1 MALAQAGAGD
11 ADEARLLLH
20 LLDGGAAGIAHR
32 LAQAADQLVDQRP
45 QHAFVGHAR
54 LDALGDE
61 AALIDYAALEVAVL
75 AVAALLHG
83 PDRAHRPVVLEA
95 LPVGDDQFAGALV
108 DARQQ
113 ATQHDGVCTGSDD
126 RHIILAGNAGAVIDS
141 GYLRHANA
149 RYDARCTYRS
159 RANACLYGVRAR
171 LDKRLGCLGGSDVS
185 GNQLHTLPEAI
196 FDARHGLDDHVRVSV

>member
-11 ADEARLLLH
+11 TNEARLLLH

-32 LAQAADQLVDQRP
+32 LAQAADQLVNQRP
-45 QHAFVGHAR
+45 QHALVGHTR

-95 LPVGDDQFAGALV
+95 LPVGDDQFARALV

-113 ATQHDGVCTGSDD
+113 ATQHDGVRAGSDGLGDIAGVLDTAVCND
-126 RHIILAGNAGAVIDS
+126 RHIILAGNVGAVVDG

-149 RYDARCTYRS
+149 CDDACCTYRS
-159 RANACLYGVRAR
+159 R
-171 LDKRLGCLGGSDVS
+171 
-185 GNQLHTLPEAI
+185 P
-196 FDARHGLDDHVRVSV
+196 DAHR

>member
-1 MALAQAGAGD
+1 MIPVFCIMPGCDIGERPSPVLDGVVGSLLGDHYVVGMALAQAGAGD

-95 LPVGDDQFAGALV
+95 LPVGDDQFAWALV

-113 ATQHDGVCTGSDD
+113 ATQHDGVCTSSDGLGDIARVLDTTVGDD
-126 RHIILAGNAGAVIDS
+126 RHIILAGNAGAVIDG
-141 GYLRHANA
+141 GYLWHANS
-149 RYDARCTYRS
+149 RDDARCTY
-159 RANACLYGVRAR
+159 
-171 LDKRLGCLGGSDVS
+171 
-185 GNQLHTLPEAI
+185 
-196 FDARHGLDDHVRVSV
+196 